1 MERLETT
8 ERKQQNRQ
16 EFMQL
21 YRHGKEMAER
31 LICVADRVMAGET
44 ESTAC
49 MEENVEKHWIRRFV
63 RSDIS
68 IDKSHGPDKGT
79 VRVGR
84 DDWMNWQDRFLT
96 YLTGEECY
104 APKDFDQVYEAC
116 VSRACTE
123 QEREVL
129 RLWMQEEMTLRE
141 IGGKIGKSQERIRQI
156 NARVMRKLRHP
167 SYRLPL
173 MYGWEYLEIMESI
186 HTAQAEYDKAQLAKI
201 QEANENRKDAVR
213 KLKEKREQ
221 IDKELEALANGS
233 QLTDFISEVLIS
245 DMGLSTRAQNAL
257 NRHRVRDK
265 TGNTVWLAPIRTLG
279 DLCKLSRDELKGI
292 DNLGTGTVKEIEDV
306 LFQQYGLRLSNKE
319 KK

>member
-8 ERKQQNRQ
+8 KRKRQNRQ

-21 YRHGKEMAER
+21 YCHGKEMAER
-31 LICVADRVMAGET
+31 LIRVADRVMAGET

-49 MEENVEKHWIRRFV
+49 MEENVEKHWMRRFV
-63 RSDIS
+63 RGDIS
-68 IDKSHGPDKGT
+68 ADKNRGQDKCT
-79 VRVGR
+79 VKVIM
-84 DDWMNWQDRFLT
+84 DDWMSWQDRFLT
-96 YLTGEECY
+96 YLTGEEYY
-104 APKDFDQVYEAC
+104 APKAFDQAYEVC
-116 VSRACTE
+116 VSKACTE

-129 RLWMQEEMTLRE
+129 RLWMQEEMSLRE
-141 IGGKIGKSQERIRQI
+141 IGEKIGRSSERVRQI
-156 NARVMRKLRHP
+156 EARVMRKLRNP

-173 MYGWEYLEIMESI
+173 MYGWDYMEAMESI
-186 HTAQAEYDKAQLAKI
+186 HTAQAEYDKARLAKI

-213 KLKEKREQ
+213 KLMEKREQ
-221 IDKELEALANGS
+221 IGKELEALANDS
-233 QLTDFISEVLIS
+233 QLTDPVSEILIS
-245 DMGLSTRAQNAL
+245 DMGLSTRAKNAL

-319 KK
+319 KE